1 MSDLSNLFDNTP
13 TGANHSDLAAAFDMT
28 EAAARMDPLPTG
40 EYVARAVSAALDES
54 RKGTPFYGVRF
65 EIVDGPHAGRR
76 LVHRWFLSSAALPY
90 SRRDLAALGLST
102 FAQLQSGAAPTGL
115 VRIRVALR
123 RDDAGAMFNEVR
135 DVSPGVPAAPAQ
147 GHNEANAAAPQPMPV
162 SVAHAPVSPE
172 PQTPT
177 TPATADDL
185 PAGLVDAGLL

>member
-135 DVSPGVPAAPAQ
+135 DVSPGVPAAP
-147 GHNEANAAAPQPMPV
+147 QPMPV
-162 SVAHAPVSPE
+162 SVAHAPVPPE

>member
-1 MSDLSNLFDNTP
+1 MP
-13 TGANHSDLAAAFDMT
+13 
-28 EAAARMDPLPTG
+28 PG
-40 EYVARAVSAALDES
+40 EYVARWVGCGLDES

-90 SRRDLAALGLST
+90 SRRDLAALGLTT
-102 FAQLQSGAAPTGL
+102 FAQLQNGAVPSGLATL
-115 VRIRVALR
+115 RVALR
-123 RDDAGAMFNEVR
+123 RDDAGMVHNEIKTVQ
-135 DVSPGVPAAPAQ
+135 PCAAPAQ

-162 SVAHAPVSPE
+162 SVAHAPVPPE